1 MLQTSE
7 KRGYLRVQ
15 VCQSKDLKNKAV
27 ESNPN
32 GIYLNTK
39 QYGAF

>member
-1 MLQTSE
+1 MLETCE
-7 KRGYLRVQ
+7 KRGYLRVR
-15 VCQSKDLKNKAV
+15 VCQSKNLKNKAV

-32 GIYLNTK
+32 GIYLTTK